1 MNEQFR
7 GYQLVTQLARKTKSS
22 LYLAHP
28 VTKPSEKVVIKIF
41 DPLDAGVRQEYFYN
55 EVDHLT
61 QLRHPFLIS
70 LLDGGI
76 EQDRPYLISSY
87 APNGSLRQRLKS
99 IRPLSLEAAISPLSL
114 EAAFLVL
121 VQIGQALSYTH
132 GWNVIHGHLKPEN
145 ILFNTQDEA
154 MLADFIPPSLLESYF
169 PYDRPERERSS
180 YEASEQRSGASKRE
194 SDQYALGYIAYELLT
209 GTLPLAA
216 TGLSEGQFT
225 HSHPVPPTQIVPALP
240 QYVDDAILKAL
251 ANDPLKRH
259 ENVAAFI
266 EALTA
271 DHVNVTMIPSSEMF
285 LPLLAGEEGALAGS
299 SALTSRH
306 EENVPF
312 PPRESIVVA
321 ASPVLEGGD
330 GLPMV
335 QGREV
340 ASPGILVLPQPGN
353 TPVTE
358 TSEGA
363 SQITQEQPFLT
374 QTNIPAR
381 RRRKVGFL
389 VGGVLALACVLILC
403 VSLLPQFLLSMSK
416 QGQSPTST
424 GPVITATKTQA
435 QEKPVIQTTV
445 TPSLTA
451 TPQSQ
456 ASPSPTVSASPTLA
470 PPPPRSNPTPTAQ
483 PTSIPTPSPTPVC
496 RCLLLCK
503 C

>member
-22 LYLAHP
+22 LYLAQP
-28 VTKPSEKVVIKIF
+28 MTKPSEKVVIKIF

-169 PYDRPERERSS
+169 PYSRPERERSS
-180 YEASEQRSGASKRE
+180 YEASEQRSGIPRRE

-209 GTLPLAA
+209 GTLPFAA
-216 TGLSEGQFT
+216 AGFSKGQFT
-225 HSHPVPPTQIVPALP
+225 HSYPVPPTQIVPTLP
-240 QYVDDAILKAL
+240 RYVDDAILKAL

-271 DHVNVTMIPSSEMF
+271 DHVNVTMTPSPEMF
-285 LPLLAGEEGALAGS
+285 LPLLAEKEGALARPS
-299 SALTSRH
+299 SLTGKR
-306 EENVPF
+306 EENVSF
-312 PPRESIVVA
+312 PARESIVVA
-321 ASPVLEGGD
+321 APLALEGED
-330 GLPMV
+330 GLPTM
-335 QGREV
+335 RERGI
-340 ASPGILVLPQPGN
+340 ASPDVLVLSQPSN
-353 TPVTE
+353 TPITE
-358 TSEGA
+358 NSVNA
-363 SQITQEQPFLT
+363 FQATQEQPLLS

-381 RRRKVGFL
+381 RSRKVGFL
-389 VGGVLALACVLILC
+389 VGGVLTLACALILC
-403 VSLLPQFLLSMSK
+403 VSLLSQFLLSSSK

-424 GPVITATKTQA
+424 APVITATKTQA

-445 TPSLTA
+445 TPSPTA
-451 TPQSQ
+451 TPQLK
-456 ASPSPTVSASPTLA
+456 ASPSATVGASPTLA
-470 PPPPRSNPTPTAQ
+470 PPPPTAQ

>member
-28 VTKPSEKVVIKIF
+28 LTKPSEKVVIKIF
-41 DPLDAGVRQEYFYN
+41 DPLDAGVREEYFYS

-76 EQDRPYLISSY
+76 EQGRPYLISSY
-87 APNGSLRQRLKS
+87 TLNGSLRQRLKS

-121 VQIGQALSYTH
+121 IQIGQALSYTH

-145 ILFNTQDEA
+145 ILFNTRDEA

-169 PYDRPERERSS
+169 PYSRPERERSS
-180 YEASEQRSGASKRE
+180 YEASEQRSGNSRRE

-209 GTLPLAA
+209 GTLPFG
-216 TGLSEGQFT
+216 TVGISEGQLT
-225 HSHPVPPTQIVPALP
+225 HDHPVPPTQIVPTLP
-240 QYVDDAILKAL
+240 EYVDDAILKAL
-251 ANDPLKRH
+251 ANDPLERH

-271 DHVNVTMIPSSEMF
+271 DQVNVTMTPSSEMF
-285 LPLLAGEEGALAGS
+285 VPLLAGKEGALARP
-299 SALTSRH
+299 SALTSRR
-306 EENVPF
+306 EENVPS
-312 PPRESIVVA
+312 PARESIVVA
-321 ASPVLEGGD
+321 APRALEGGD

-335 QGREV
+335 QGREA
-340 ASPGILVLPQPGN
+340 ASPDILVLSQPSN
-353 TPVTE
+353 MPMTE
-358 TSEGA
+358 TSVGA
-363 SQITQEQPFLT
+363 SQITQEEPFLT
-374 QTNIPAR
+374 QTNLPAR

-389 VGGVLALACVLILC
+389 VGGILALACVLILC
-403 VSLLPQFLLSMSK
+403 ASLLSQFLLSSSK

-424 GPVITATKTQA
+424 APVVTSTKTQA

-445 TPSLTA
+445 TPSSTA
-451 TPQSQ
+451 TPKLQ
-456 ASPSPTVSASPTLA
+456 ASPSPTVGASPTLA
-470 PPPPRSNPTPTAQ
+470 PPPPRYTPIPTAQ
-483 PTSIPTPSPTPVC
+483 PTSVPAPSPTPVC
-496 RCLLLCK
+496 QCLLLCK

>member
-41 DPLDAGVRQEYFYN
+41 DPLDAGLRQEYFYN

-99 IRPLSLEAAISPLSL
+99 IRPLSLEAPISPLSL
-114 EAAFLVL
+114 EAAFLAL

-132 GWNVIHGHLKPEN
+132 GWNVIHAHLKPEN
-145 ILFNTQDEA
+145 ILFNTRDEA

-169 PYDRPERERSS
+169 PYNRPERERSS
-180 YEASEQRSGASKRE
+180 YEAPEQRTGLSKRE
-194 SDQYALGYIAYELLT
+194 SDQYALGYVAYELLT
-209 GTLPLAA
+209 STLPLAA
-216 TGLSEGQFT
+216 GGFSEGQFT
-225 HSHPVPPTQIVPALP
+225 HSSPVPPTQIVPTLP
-240 QYVDDAILKAL
+240 WYVDDAILKAL
-251 ANDPLKRH
+251 ANDPLERH

-271 DHVNVTMIPSSEMF
+271 DQVNVTMTLSSEMF
-285 LPLLAGEEGALAGS
+285 VPLLAGKEEVLARPS
-299 SALTSRH
+299 SLTGRH

-312 PPRESIVVA
+312 PARESIVVA
-321 ASPVLEGGD
+321 APRVLEGGD
-330 GLPMV
+330 GLPIV
-335 QGREV
+335 REREA
-340 ASPGILVLPQPGN
+340 ASPDVLVLSQPSN
-353 TPVTE
+353 TPITE
-358 TSEGA
+358 TSVGA
-363 SQITQEQPFLT
+363 SQATQGQPLLIRA
-374 QTNIPAR
+374 NIPSQR
-381 RRRKVGFL
+381 SKKVGFL
-389 VGGVLALACVLILC
+389 VGGILALVCVLILC
-403 VSLLPQFLLSMSK
+403 VSLLSQFLLSSSK

-424 GPVITATKTQA
+424 APVITVTKTQA
-435 QEKPVIQTTV
+435 QEKPVIQTKV
-445 TPSLTA
+445 TPSPTA
-451 TPQSQ
+451 TPKLQ
-456 ASPSPTVSASPTLA
+456 ASPSPTVGASPTLA

-483 PTSIPTPSPTPVC
+483 PTSAPAPSPTPVC
-496 RCLLLCK
+496 QCLLLCK